1 MKQPRNVVRGIP
13 PRTPASTPESMLDQ
27 ADAPK
32 RTDGPSHEQIA
43 RRANELYLERG
54 QQEGH
59 DVEDWLRAENELV
72 LARRADRDEAT
83 GRNHDH

>member
-1 MKQPRNVVRGIP
+1 MKQPRKVVREIP
-13 PRTPASTPESMLDQ
+13 PRKPASTPESTLDQ
-27 ADAPK
+27 TDVPK

-59 DVEDWLRAENELV
+59 DVEDWLRAENEL
-72 LARRADRDEAT
+72 T
-83 GRNHDH
+83 MGRG